1 MSGLSDVQRGALKS
15 CLEEIYFGYG
25 EKDWERLA
33 GVATD
38 RIASAVSNIPC
49 PPGHGTVLSY
59 RKGCR
64 CEYCR
69 EAKRLDRIDYL
80 TRKNSGVE
88 MLVGRPSIPLAE
100 RKCGLYTTY
109 AKGCRCIPC
118 TEANAEYGRE
128 YRANREI
135 KDWGFS

>member
-33 GVATD
+33 GEATE

-64 CEYCR
+64 CEY
-69 EAKRLDRIDYL
+69 YL

-128 YRANREI
+128 CRANREI